1 MEQHIDAIYEDGVLK
16 LLSPLSLV
24 DHQRVSVTVRQPP
37 VDDED
42 WVDREFLAEAAA
54 GADESVT
61 LDEVRQALAK
71 VRLPLTDAFR
81 EERDSR

>member
-1 MEQHIDAIYEDGVLK
+1 MEQHVDAIYEDGVLK
-16 LLSPLSLV
+16 PLSPLSLV
-24 DHQRVSVTVRQPP
+24 DHQRVSVTVRPP
-37 VDDED
+37 LVDEED

-61 LDEVRQALAK
+61 LDEVRQAMAKIRVPLA
-71 VRLPLTDAFR
+71 DAFR